1 MALFAQFTWTPNILD
16 RRWHFTLGGRYSRD
30 SREARRE
37 VTDSTVLDLDTSVVN
52 FLPPTVFNANPEQ
65 DFSDTSFTFI
75 SEYDVAQ
82 HLNVYLKYAGAYKS
96 GGFNIRDPDE
106 EGFSNGF
113 QEEKLNATELGFKG
127 EALDRRLRLS
137 SAVFYQQFDDYQY
150 NFKIPG
156 TISGTRVFNID
167 NGEMSGVELELMALP
182 TTGLLLQ
189 GSYAYL
195 HSKLDDVENP
205 LTLEIESAD
214 FDNAPRHTYSL
225 IVDYTFAPTAFGIVN
240 ANASY
245 NYVGKRNDNHE
256 FIYRDAYDLINARI
270 SLTEISGAGG
280 QWEVAVWGK
289 NLADTDYEAF
299 ALDNLPQASRA
310 VIWGD
315 GRSYGLD
322 ISYHYN

>member
-1 MALFAQFTWTPNILD
+1 VLD
-16 RRWHFTLGGRYSRD
+16 RN
-30 SREARRE
+30 
-37 VTDSTVLDLDTSVVN
+37 TSVVN
-52 FLPPTVFNANPEQ
+52 VLPPAVFSANPDH
-65 DFSDTSFTFI
+65 DFDDASFTFI
-75 SEYDVAQ
+75 SEYDVEQ
-82 HLNVYLKYAGAYKS
+82 HFNIYLKYAGAYKS

-113 QEEKLNATELGFKG
+113 KEEKLNAAELGFKG
-127 EALDRRLRLS
+127 EALNRRLRVN
-137 SAVFYQQFDDYQY
+137 SAIFYQKFEDYQY
-150 NFKIPG
+150 NFQIPD

-167 NGEMSGVELELMALP
+167 NGEMSGVELELTALP

-189 GSYAYL
+189 ASYAYL

-205 LTLEIESAD
+205 FTGEVQSAD
-214 FDNAPRHTYSL
+214 FDNAPKHTYSL
-225 IVDYTFAPTAFGIVN
+225 IVDYTFAPTSFGIVN

-245 NYVGKRNDNHE
+245 NYVGKRNENHE

-270 SLTEISGAGG
+270 ALTEVPGPGG

-289 NLADTDYEAF
+289 NLVDTNYEAF

-322 ISYHYN
+322 VTYRYN